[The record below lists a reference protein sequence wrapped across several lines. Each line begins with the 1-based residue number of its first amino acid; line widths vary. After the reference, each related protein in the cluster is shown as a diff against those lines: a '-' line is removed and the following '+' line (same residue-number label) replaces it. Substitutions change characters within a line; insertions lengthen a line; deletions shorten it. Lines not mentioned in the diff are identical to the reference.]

1 MSKGENNIVQK
12 EAFFFLPWSHDVFQL
27 MHDLICFLLLIII
40 DEHIEKERSEKKKK
54 KNTGREI
61 ISQTKSQHREHWNI
75 KSLVVQNSM
84 NC

>member
-54 KNTGREI
+54 KKKHGQRDYFSN
-61 ISQTKSQHREHWNI
+61 
-75 KSLVVQNSM
+75 
-84 NC
+84 